1 MLLPMPLC
9 YQRLCQSCCA
19 VANAA
24 DVCQC
29 YTLLVLLSV
38 FVSAVC
44 CCQAWCWCCHVVLS
58 KAEAD
63 SGVLQVWNPGNYCF
77 NVMHLAILLP
87 AAVPSLPLPLSF
99 CPVLSLPLP
108 CPPLPCPALPCPA
121 LPCPACRL
129 WHKSFLL
136 PGQQWLSAGLLGTG
150 LFCMTGILP
159 TTFVSRFRDK
169 M

>member
-1 MLLPMPLC
+1 MPLC

-121 LPCPACRL
+121 LPCLQAMAQKFSPAWPAVAFCRIAWNRPVL
-129 WHKSFLL
+129 HDWH
-136 PGQQWLSAGLLGTG
+136 PANN
-150 LFCMTGILP
+150 FCVAL
-159 TTFVSRFRDK
+159 
-169 M
+169 